1 MSFNSSSP
9 PAKPGGQHKVSIRQI
24 RGVSAAGFGGAR
36 CAGCGARRAAG
47 TRRHHLQRGQPRCP
61 AARRRGQA
69 PPVSRCPSVSLGP
82 SRSPPVPPGPS
93 STVRPAPLRRQP
105 PVAPSRG
112 TLGEP
117 PVPREPS
124 DGRGKAHPRRWE
136 KPVLVQQPRA
146 RLRTA
151 NRALGSSPAR
161 PLFCVISSGSC
172 VTPGVFAAA
181 RLAAV
186 GAGRSLHPSRPQDTS
201 RPGGAGQRGGKGWE
215 GMGSG
220 AEASRGVN
228 AS

>member
-1 MSFNSSSP
+1 M
-9 PAKPGGQHKVSIRQI
+9 
-24 RGVSAAGFGGAR
+24 
-36 CAGCGARRAAG
+36 RAAG
-47 TRRHHLQRGQPRCP
+47 RVGQRGPDGTTCSGDSLDAQQPAGGDRP
-61 AARRRGQA
+61 PRYPGVPRY
-69 PPVSRCPSVSLGP
+69 PPVPPGPPPVLPGP

-105 PVAPSRG
+105 PAAPSRG

-151 NRALGSSPAR
+151 NRALASSPAG

>member
-1 MSFNSSSP
+1 MCGLRGASGSGDPTAP
-9 PAKPGGQHKVSIRQI
+9 PAVGTASMPSRPQEGTGPPGI
-24 RGVSAAGFGGAR
+24 
-36 CAGCGARRAAG
+36 
-47 TRRHHLQRGQPRCP
+47 P
-61 AARRRGQA
+61 
-69 PPVSRCPSVSLGP
+69 VSLGIP
-82 SRSPPVPPGPS
+82 RSLPVPPRSFPVPPGPPRS
-93 STVRPAPLRRQP
+93 LPVRAPQSARRRSGGSPRQP
-105 PVAPSRG
+105 PAAPSRG

>member
-1 MSFNSSSP
+1 M
-9 PAKPGGQHKVSIRQI
+9 
-24 RGVSAAGFGGAR
+24 
-36 CAGCGARRAAG
+36 RAAG
-47 TRRHHLQRGQPRCP
+47 RVGQRGPDGTTCSGDSLDAQQPAGGDR
-61 AARRRGQA
+61 
-69 PPVSRCPSVSLGP
+69 PPRYPGVPRY
-82 SRSPPVPPGPS
+82 PPVPPGPPRS
-93 STVRPAPLRRQP
+93 LPVRAPQSARRRSGGTPRQP
-105 PVAPSRG
+105 PAAPSRG

-151 NRALGSSPAR
+151 NRALASSPAR

>member
-1 MSFNSSSP
+1 MAGLRHEARPRREPRGAPGRGEAAPTP
-9 PAKPGGQHKVSIRQI
+9 PAPG
-24 RGVSAAGFGGAR
+24 AGGGAR
-36 CAGCGARRAAG
+36 GRLREPGTAPGAAPSPAPASRTPAGGEAAP
-47 TRRHHLQRGQPRCP
+47 T
-61 AARRRGQA
+61 
-69 PPVSRCPSVSLGP
+69 VP

-105 PVAPSRG
+105 PAAPSRG